1 MSAVSA
7 TAIIADDEPLLR
19 HHLNRALGEVWPELD
34 IVAQAENGRVAL
46 SMIEQ
51 HQPEVAFID
60 IRMPEMDG
68 MSLARQLAG
77 LAKPPLIVFI
87 TAYDEYAIQ
96 AFEANA
102 ADYLLKPLS
111 EARLVQCCTKL
122 QLRLAEHSSERQL
135 PDLQTL
141 LQQIQHISQQ
151 ASPSFLSWLK
161 VQKGEDIHLISVADM
176 LYAKAEDKYL
186 SIYVKSDSGVQEFL
200 LRSSLKEL
208 LQQLDPNQ
216 FWQIHRSTAVN
227 VAKIDK
233 VKKEFTGKMYVLIG
247 HDKLPVS
254 RALQAQFKS

>member
-1 MSAVSA
+1 
-7 TAIIADDEPLLR
+7 
-19 HHLNRALGEVWPELD
+19 
-34 IVAQAENGRVAL
+34 
-46 SMIEQ
+46 
-51 HQPEVAFID
+51 
-60 IRMPEMDG
+60 MDG

-247 HDKLPVS
+247 PDKLPVS